1 MGRVVGGLDDISH
14 LEVAYHFDRVPVER
28 IETGALHPR
37 SNTDWP
43 LVGIFAQRGNT
54 DWPLVGVFAQR
65 GKSRP
70 NRIGIPRCRLLR
82 TDGLDIRVEGLDA
95 VHGTPV
101 STSKPYLA
109 ELGPQGRKDQ
119 PSWATEIMRNHY

>member
-1 MGRVVGGLDDISH
+1 MGRLVGGLDDFSH
-14 LEVAYHFDRVPVER
+14 LEVSYHFDRVPVER
-28 IETGALHPR
+28 IETGARHP
-37 SNTDWP
+37 
-43 LVGIFAQRGNT
+43 RGNT